1 MNISNDVSEHTNYE
15 IKSKCMLLRFDEI
28 VTSLV
33 PVSSGKSDYTLSFMD
48 TEKTMDEFCICI
60 YSRSCNHQNIISI
73 HQNLYQS
80 CHQSTNITSAWKK
93 KPVCVLFIGLNLF
106 FLEWLYINGY
116 WFNLYTKLLTNS
128 EQSEFLD
135 YPCLVADSDS
145 YISNARGG

>member
-80 CHQSTNITSAWKK
+80 CHQSTNITSVWKK
-93 KPVCVLFIGLNLF
+93 NGLCP
-106 FLEWLYINGY
+106 IY
-116 WFNLYTKLLTNS
+116 WFEPIFSRMAVYKWILVQSLYQTINK
-128 EQSEFLD
+128 
-135 YPCLVADSDS
+135 
-145 YISNARGG
+145 